1 VNGSSE
7 LDDAGGDVSGA
18 HPLRGVNPAT
28 GVVLYYRLPAV
39 GTADTLVLEVADST
53 GRTIRTYRS
62 VKDTAAT
69 TWDGGPPAERAL
81 PAAAGLNRFVWD
93 LRHATM
99 AGVPGVYIEGSYRG
113 HKVPPGRY
121 RLTLRLGTAAVSTEA
136 EVRANPH
143 YATSAAA
150 YAEYDRF
157 MAQVEGELTRMHET
171 VNEAHAVRG
180 QLAAMLAGLPADARH
195 AQVRREGEA
204 LLARLT
210 AWDGDMVSRKTR
222 AYDDTENF
230 PQQFTAN
237 WLFLV
242 NATESDLPRVNQPS
256 RDRLAELEP
265 EWAQLKARVDRLLDA
280 DLPALNRQLFDLG
293 IGAVRTR
300 TPAGARP
307 IG

>member
-1 VNGSSE
+1 
-7 LDDAGGDVSGA
+7 
-18 HPLRGVNPAT
+18 
-28 GVVLYYRLPAV
+28 
-39 GTADTLVLEVADST
+39 
-53 GRTIRTYRS
+53 
-62 VKDTAAT
+62 
-69 TWDGGPPAERAL
+69 
-81 PAAAGLNRFVWD
+81 
-93 LRHATM
+93 
-99 AGVPGVYIEGSYRG
+99 
-113 HKVPPGRY
+113 
-121 RLTLRLGTAAVSTEA
+121 
-136 EVRANPH
+136 
-143 YATSAAA
+143 
-150 YAEYDRF
+150 

-171 VNEAHAVRG
+171 VNEAHAARG
-180 QLAAMLAGLPADARH
+180 QLAALLPRLAGDPRYAA
-195 AQVRREGEA
+195 VRRDGEA

-210 AWDGDMVSRKTR
+210 GWDADMVSRKTR

-230 PQQFTAN
+230 PQRFTAN